1 MARAAEVS
9 EVSISVPL
17 LDLKPQYNAIRDEIN
32 EAIKRVVESQWFVM
46 GPEVSKL
53 EETIAEYCQ
62 AQYGIGVSSGTD
74 ALLVALMALEIGPG
88 DEVITTPYTFFATG
102 GAVARLGARPI
113 FCDIDPVTFNLD
125 PDAVA
130 VFIRDDCEHKGD
142 NLVHRRTGG
151 RIKALMPVHLYGQL
165 ADMDPLMEI
174 ARANSLR
181 VIEDAAQAI
190 GSEYHDGRRAG
201 SIGDIGCFSFFPSKN
216 LGAFGD
222 GGLCTANDPELAER
236 LKVLRA
242 HGGKP
247 KYHHALIGGNFR
259 LDALQAAVLS
269 VKFKYLDTWT
279 KARQE
284 NAGFY
289 NRAFA
294 AAIPGSRV
302 QTPQCLDGYRHIYN
316 QYIVRIERRDEL
328 REFLTASNIGTE
340 IYYPI
345 SLHEQKCFEYLG
357 CPADE
362 CPESVKA
369 ARESLAIPIYPEL
382 SDAQKQY
389 VVDRISAFYG

>member
-1 MARAAEVS
+1 MTRAAEVS
-9 EVSISVPL
+9 DPSINVPL
-17 LDLKPQYNAIRDEIN
+17 LDLKPQYDSIRDEIN
-32 EAIKRVVESQWFVM
+32 EAMVRVIESQRFVM
-46 GPEVSKL
+46 GPEVSRL
-53 EETIAEYCQ
+53 EETIAEYCGVK
-62 AQYGIGVSSGTD
+62 YGIGVSSGTD
-74 ALLVALMALEIGPG
+74 ALLVALMALDIGPG
-88 DEVITTPYTFFATG
+88 DEVITTPFSFFATG
-102 GAVARLGARPI
+102 GAVARVGARPI
-113 FCDIDPVTFNLD
+113 FCDIDPVTYNLD

-130 VFIRDDCEHKGD
+130 VFIRDDCERKGD
-142 NLVHRRTGG
+142 SLIHRRTDGH
-151 RIKALMPVHLYGQL
+151 IKALLPVHLYGQL
-165 ADMDPLMEI
+165 ADMGPLMQL
-174 ARANSLR
+174 ARANNLR

-190 GSEYHDGRRAG
+190 GSEYHDGCRAG

-236 LKVLRA
+236 LRVLRV

-259 LDALQAAVLS
+259 LDALQAAILS
-269 VKFKYLDTWT
+269 VKFRYLDDWT

-284 NAGFY
+284 NANFY
-289 NRAFA
+289 NQAFA

-302 QTPQCLDGYRHIYN
+302 ETPQCLDDYRHIYN
-316 QYIVRIERRDEL
+316 QYIIRAERRDEL

-345 SLHEQKCFEYLG
+345 PLHQQNCFEYLG
-357 CPADE
+357 YSADE

-382 SDAQKQY
+382 SEEQKQY
-389 VVDRISAFYG
+389 VVDQISAFYG

>member
-1 MARAAEVS
+1 MTRAVEVS
-9 EVSISVPL
+9 EASINVPL
-17 LDLKPQYNAIRDEIN
+17 LDLKPQYDPIREEIN
-32 EAIKRVVESQWFVM
+32 EAIERVILSQRFVM
-46 GPEVSKL
+46 GPEVSRL
-53 EETIAEYCQ
+53 EETIAEYCR
-62 AQYGIGVSSGTD
+62 AKYGIGVSSGTD
-74 ALLVALMALEIGPG
+74 ALLVALMALDIGPG
-88 DEVITTPYTFFATG
+88 DEVITSPYSFFATG
-102 GAVARLGARPI
+102 GAVARVGARPV

-130 VFIRDDCEHKGD
+130 VFIRDDCKRKGGS
-142 NLVHRRTGG
+142 LVHRRTGG
-151 RIKALMPVHLYGQL
+151 CIKALLPVHLYGQL
-165 ADMDPLMEI
+165 ADMGPLMDL
-174 ARANSLR
+174 ARGNNLR

-236 LKVLRA
+236 LRVLRV

-269 VKFKYLDTWT
+269 VKFKHLDDWT

-284 NAGFY
+284 NADFY
-289 NRAFA
+289 NRALGA
-294 AAIPGSRV
+294 VIPGSRV
-302 QTPQCLDGYRHIYN
+302 EPPQCLEGYRHIYN
-316 QYIVRIERRDEL
+316 QYVVRAEHRDEL
-328 REFLTASNIGTE
+328 REYLSASDIGTE

-345 SLHEQKCFEYLG
+345 PLHQQECFAYLG
-357 CPADE
+357 YSADE

-382 SDAQKQY
+382 TAEQKQY
-389 VVDRISAFYG
+389 VVDKISAFYG